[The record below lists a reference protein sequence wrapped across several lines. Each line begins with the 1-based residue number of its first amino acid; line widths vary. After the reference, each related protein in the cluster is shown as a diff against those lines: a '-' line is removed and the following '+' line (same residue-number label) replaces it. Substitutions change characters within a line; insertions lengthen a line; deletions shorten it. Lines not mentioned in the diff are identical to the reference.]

1 MILFIHGFRSCGLGQ
16 KSQALIDYFGKDQ
29 VLAPDLPNHPK
40 EAADVLMKLVSDHPI
55 DLLIGSSLGGHLA
68 TYLNQS
74 HRLPSVLINPAVAPH
89 ALLNDYL
96 GEHEDCHG
104 NLFQVTPD
112 YLDVLKQQYRDVLSL
127 GERYLVLLQTGD
139 ETLDYRKAATYYAD
153 FDVIVEQGGNHRFE
167 NFEQHLPHIAAWRKQ
182 HG

>member
-16 KSQALIDYFGKDQ
+16 KSQALIDHFGRDE
-29 VLAPDLPNHPK
+29 VLTPDLPTHPK
-40 EAADVLMKLVSDHPI
+40 DAAETLINLIDTHPI

-74 HRLPSVLINPAVAPH
+74 KHIPSVLINPAIAPH
-89 ALLNDYL
+89 SLLNDYL

-104 NLFQVTPD
+104 NLFKVTRD
-112 YLDVLKQQYRDVLSL
+112 YLEVLQQQYRNDLSSN
-127 GERYLVLLQTGD
+127 ERYLVLLQTGD
-139 ETLDYRKAATYYAD
+139 ETLDYRKAAAYYED

-167 NFEQHLPHIAAWRKQ
+167 HFEKHLPHIAEWRKQ

>member
-16 KSQALIDYFGKDQ
+16 KSQSLIDYFGNDE
-29 VLAPDLPNHPK
+29 VLAPDLPNNPK
-40 EAADVLMKLVSDHPI
+40 DAADALTDIINAHPI

-74 HRLPSVLINPAVAPH
+74 KIIPSVLINPAVAPH
-89 ALLNDYL
+89 SLLNDYL

-104 NLFQVTPD
+104 NLFEVTQD
-112 YLDVLKQQYRDVLSL
+112 YLEVLQQQYRHDLSSD
-127 GERYLVLLQTGD
+127 ERYLVLLQTGD
-139 ETLDYRKAATYYAD
+139 ETLDYRKAAAYYAD

-167 NFEQHLPHIAAWRKQ
+167 NFEKHLPHIAAWQKQ

>member
-16 KSQALIDYFGKDQ
+16 KSQALIDHFGRDE
-29 VLAPDLPNHPK
+29 VLTPDLPNHPK
-40 EAADVLMKLVSDHPI
+40 DAADALTDLIDTHPI

-68 TYLNQS
+68 TYLNHS
-74 HRLPSVLINPAVAPH
+74 KIIPSVLINPAVAPH
-89 ALLNDYL
+89 SLLNDYL

-104 NLFQVTPD
+104 NLFKVTQD
-112 YLDVLKQQYRDVLSL
+112 YLEVLQQQYRNDLSSN
-127 GERYLVLLQTGD
+127 ERYLVLLQTGD
-139 ETLDYRKAATYYAD
+139 ENLDYRKAAAYYAD

-167 NFEQHLPHIAAWRKQ
+167 QHLPHIAEWRKQ